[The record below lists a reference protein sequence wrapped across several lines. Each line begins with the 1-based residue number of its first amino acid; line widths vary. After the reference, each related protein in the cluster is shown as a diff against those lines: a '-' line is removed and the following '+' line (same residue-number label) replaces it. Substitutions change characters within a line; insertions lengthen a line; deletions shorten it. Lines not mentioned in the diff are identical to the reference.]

1 MKKEIL
7 KHRQGMEFNPSCKS
21 FVLKGFTLIEL
32 LVVIAIIAI
41 LAAMLL
47 PALGKAKLFAKKS
60 VCLGNLKQ
68 FSLALAQYADDYSDF
83 FPPAIGDAAV
93 GAPNEYWW
101 HDGLN
106 ASGLLLQA
114 RQLSLNC
121 PANNYAPYSATIPKY
136 LYGRL
141 AAVHRNAAN
150 TAYLRHKR
158 GQLKK
163 PEDCLHLIDAYGAS
177 GTVLNPPR
185 CNYYIYQSLS
195 PTDKDVDYWSHPGAN
210 ALFTDGHAVGVP
222 RKEFNYNWVASAY
235 QF

>member
-1 MKKEIL
+1 MRKGIL
-7 KHRQGMEFNPSCKS
+7 RHRQAGKCNPICKS
-21 FVLKGFTLIEL
+21 FVPKGFTLIEL

-47 PALGKAKLFAKKS
+47 PALGNAKLFAKKS

-68 FSLALAQYADDYSDF
+68 FSLALSQYADDYSDF

-114 RQLSLNC
+114 NQLALNC

-177 GTVLNPPR
+177 GTATGR

-195 PTDKDVDYWSHPGAN
+195 PTDKDVDYWSHSGAN
-210 ALFTDGHAVGVP
+210 ALFTDGHAVGVL
-222 RKEFNYNWVASAY
+222 RKEFNYNWVSNSY
-235 QF
+235 NY

>member
-1 MKKEIL
+1 MEKEIL
-7 KHRQGMEFNPSCKS
+7 RHRHGRKCNPICKS
-21 FVLKGFTLIEL
+21 LVLKRFTLIEL

-41 LAAMLL
+41 LASLLL
-47 PALGKAKLFAKKS
+47 PALNNAKLFAKKS

-68 FSLALAQYADDYSDF
+68 FGLALAQYADDYKDF
-83 FPPAIGDAAV
+83 FPPAGDNP
-93 GAPNEYWW
+93 GALGEYWW
-101 HDGLN
+101 NDGLD
-106 ASGLLLQA
+106 ASGILLKA
-114 RQLSLNC
+114 RQSSMIC
-121 PANNYAPYSATIPKY
+121 PANNYAPYGTGAFTKY

-150 TAYLRHKR
+150 TAYVRHNRNQLR
-158 GQLKK
+158 K

-177 GTVLNPPR
+177 GTLLTPPR

-195 PTDKDVDYWSHPGAN
+195 PIDIDVDYWSHPGAN

-222 RKEFNYNWVASAY
+222 RKEFNSNWVTSAY

>member
-1 MKKEIL
+1 MKKKIL
-7 KHRQGMEFNPSCKS
+7 KHQLIANRQSKIGNA
-21 FVLKGFTLIEL
+21 FTLVEL

-41 LAAMLL
+41 LAALLL
-47 PALGKAKLFAKKS
+47 PALNNAKLFAKKS

-68 FSLALAQYADDYSDF
+68 FGLALAQYADDYKDF
-83 FPPAIGDAAV
+83 FPPAGDNPAAT
-93 GAPNEYWW
+93 GEYWW
-101 HDGLN
+101 NDGLDV
-106 ASGLLLQA
+106 SGILLKA
-114 RQLSLNC
+114 RQSSMIS
-121 PANNYAPYSATIPKY
+121 PANNYAPYGTGAFTKY

-150 TAYLRHKR
+150 TAYLRHNR
-158 GQLKK
+158 NQLRK

-177 GTVLNPPR
+177 GTAPGR

-195 PTDKDVDYWSHPGAN
+195 PIDIDVDYWSHPGAN

-222 RKEFNYNWVASAY
+222 RKEFKSIWVTSAY